1 MVITDLVYNKI
12 YTEIAQHY
20 PEKGGALFGPR
31 GLPFVTH
38 FEMDTDAETTAVSY
52 IPSTKL
58 INKVPKIESEIGL
71 QFKGIIHSHPRG
83 VIRPSG
89 GDASTVSSFFRL
101 NPHFSSMLLPIV
113 QQAQNISDDF
123 IHWYRAE
130 KRAEQNTSTLGFE
143 KLMGRSP
150 SSISIIQEDCFI
162 LPVAEHINIIIEKLA
177 ECNLI
182 LVMDEKPNFV
192 KIKNADMLSITA
204 KSTQGHEFIYFV
216 SMDYPIIPPIVLY
229 QLDGET
235 KILEIGWIGLQDPL
249 KAVDGVVQ
257 ALLAKWQPST
267 NSENSLM
274 SNTEV

>member
-1 MVITDLVYNKI
+1 MVITDLVHKKI

-20 PEKGGALFGPR
+20 PEKGGALFGPK

-58 INKVPKIESEIGL
+58 INKVPKIELEIGL

-89 GDASTVSSFFRL
+89 GDANTVSSFFRL

-113 QQAQNISDDF
+113 QQTQNISDDF

-130 KRAEQNTSTLGFE
+130 KGAEINAATLGFE
-143 KLMGRSP
+143 RLIGRS
-150 SSISIIQEDCFI
+150 SSVSIIQEDCFI
-162 LPVAEHINIIIEKLA
+162 LPVAKHINIIIEKLA
-177 ECNLI
+177 EYNLMF
-182 LVMDEKPNFV
+182 VMDEKPNFV

-216 SMDYPIIPPIVLY
+216 SMDYPIISPIVLY
-229 QLDGET
+229 QVNGET
-235 KILEIGWIGLQDPL
+235 KILETGWVGLQDPL
-249 KAVDGVVQ
+249 KAVYDVAQ
-257 ALLAKWQPST
+257 ALLTKWQIPN
-267 NSENSLM
+267 NSENSLI